1 MRSSSSHHAQT
12 PGALAVQQGRDS
24 ANAGQ
29 WVSALI
35 AYDQALSVHQKWELD
50 PDFLNDRAVA
60 LFHNQRMEEGLKLL
74 DAAIEQQPE
83 YGYRYAARGWMR
95 QAMKDIQ
102 GAISDYEKAIEL
114 DPEDAITLNNLGLL
128 EEQLGRMISAKERF
142 RMADEL
148 DRVLEEREI
157 PKSKT
162 TENLSSERLTAT
174 SNGQHTGVW
183 SEVYHALFTSQGR
196 KEFLDFLRNG
206 FKLNG

>member
-1 MRSSSSHHAQT
+1 MRSSSNHDAQT

-24 ANAGQ
+24 ANSGQ

-35 AYDQALSVHQKWELD
+35 AYDQALSVHQAWELD

-74 DAAIEQQPE
+74 NAAIEQQPL

-128 EEQLGRMISAKERF
+128 EEQLGRIKSAKERF
-142 RMADEL
+142 RIADEL

-157 PKSKT
+157 PKVEPKV
-162 TENLSSERLTAT
+162 EPKSESTPVPSRDAP
-174 SNGQHTGVW
+174 QGVW
-183 SEVYHALFTSQGR
+183 KEIWKALFTLQGR
-196 KEFLDFLRNG
+196 KEFLEFLRNG

>member
-1 MRSSSSHHAQT
+1 MRSSSNHDAQT

-24 ANAGQ
+24 ANSGQ

-35 AYDQALSVHQKWELD
+35 AYDQALSVHQAWELD

-74 DAAIEQQPE
+74 NAAVAQQPH

-128 EEQLGRMISAKERF
+128 EEQLGRMKSAKERF

-157 PKSKT
+157 PKAEPKSG
-162 TENLSSERLTAT
+162 SSPAPFRDASE
-174 SNGQHTGVW
+174 GVW
-183 SEVYHALFTSQGR
+183 KEIWKALFTPQGR
-196 KEFLDFLRNG
+196 KEFLEFLGNG